1 MKTLRTY
8 TGVAIIVIWGL
19 GPFYWMGVTAFRDLQ
34 FTFDTTPW
42 PTHVTWDNFETVFST
57 ARGNHFG
64 RALVNS
70 VIISGLTTLVSM
82 VVGVFAAYALARLQF
97 RGKFIVLGFV
107 LAASMF
113 PGVAL
118 ITPLFELFRNIGWFG
133 TYQALVIPDISFAL
147 PLTIYVLTAFLR
159 DMPWELEEAA
169 KIDGAT
175 PGKAFRLIILPLA
188 APGIF
193 TAAIL
198 AFITAW
204 NEYTHRQPAEQRR
217 DPAGHGGD
225 RELRRRPAPRR
236 ALHRGHGGRLR
247 GDGPAHHHGAGVPAT
262 DRGRSDRRRGE
273 GLMRPPPPSQGSLF
287 SAIVTTVG
295 SHEPAARLQKTEVA
309 LGMVAFFAFFAVV
322 RTAAST
328 LQGAPSAPEALV
340 AALCV
345 GLGYLLLRRR
355 QALLHKMSTPSIPH
369 NGSSGTFLPVKESK
383 SQWQP

>member
-1 MKTLRTY
+1 MATTSTDTKNTTTTPAGKTGEGRKPTAPWVKTLRTY
-8 TGVAIIVIWGL
+8 LGVAIIVIWGL
-19 GPFYWMGVTAFRDLQ
+19 APFYWMAVTAFRDLQ

-57 ARGNHFG
+57 SRGNHFG

-70 VIISGLTTLVSM
+70 VIISGLTTLIAM
-82 VVGVFAAYALARLQF
+82 IVGVFAAYALARLEF
-97 RGKFIVLGFV
+97 KGKFMVLGFV

-133 TYQALVIPDISFAL
+133 SYQALIIPDISFAL

-175 PGKAFRLIILPLA
+175 PGQAFRLIILPLA

-204 NEYTHRQPAEQRR
+204 NEFTIASQLSSDATQPVTVAIASFAGAQPHVEPYTAVMAAGTVVTVPLIIMVLAFQRR
-217 DPAGHGGD
+217 IVAGLTAGG
-225 RELRRRPAPRR
+225 
-236 ALHRGHGGRLR
+236 
-247 GDGPAHHHGAGVPAT
+247 
-262 DRGRSDRRRGE
+262 
-273 GLMRPPPPSQGSLF
+273 
-287 SAIVTTVG
+287 
-295 SHEPAARLQKTEVA
+295 
-309 LGMVAFFAFFAVV
+309 
-322 RTAAST
+322 
-328 LQGAPSAPEALV
+328 
-340 AALCV
+340 
-345 GLGYLLLRRR
+345 
-355 QALLHKMSTPSIPH
+355 
-369 NGSSGTFLPVKESK
+369 VKG
-383 SQWQP
+383 